1 MTSPTPNT
9 WTVRDCLSWT
19 AQHFTAKEIP
29 NPRVDAEELLA
40 HAYELPRLQL
50 LLKMDQQVPP
60 PVREKYRAY
69 VQRRAK
75 REPLQHILGCVDFF
89 GFRLTTTPGVLIPRP
104 ETEGLVEHAVT
115 FLRELRPVPKAAL
128 PTALLTDTAATTASS
143 PTALAP
149 QSSPSDLAS
158 SPPPAAAPASLSAP
172 PNLASAPP
180 LRVWDIG
187 TGSGCIAIAIAK
199 MHPQTSVLAT
209 DLAPAALELAKRNAD
224 RNGLAT
230 RINFRKA
237 DLDQGLTFTAPFDL
251 IVSNPPY
258 IAEGCRPTIQPEVAH
273 DPPEALYAGPDGLSV
288 LRRILAVAVSH
299 LHSHGRLMLEI
310 GHDQGPAMAALAAQQ
325 GYRNIL
331 ISKDLSGMDRY
342 CLLTAAAR

>member
-1 MTSPTPNT
+1 MTVPPTSPPPSPSDK

-19 AQHFTAKEIP
+19 AGFFTTREIP

-50 LLKMDQQVPP
+50 LLKMEQEVPP
-60 PVREKYRAY
+60 PVRDRYRGF

-89 GFRLTTTPGVLIPRP
+89 GLRLITTPGVLIPRP

-115 FLRELRPVPKAAL
+115 FLRSLRPIAKPATPLTVGTTNAATAAPSPAL
-128 PTALLTDTAATTASS
+128 PAVSAAQNSTALPAS
-143 PTALAP
+143 PL
-149 QSSPSDLAS
+149 
-158 SPPPAAAPASLSAP
+158 PPA
-172 PNLASAPP
+172 
-180 LRVWDIG
+180 LRIWDIG

-209 DLAPAALELAKRNAD
+209 DIAPAALDLARKNAE
-224 RNGLAT
+224 RHGLTA

-237 DLDQGLTFTAPFDL
+237 DLAASLTFTAPFDL

-258 IAEGCRPTIQPEVAH
+258 VAETCRPTIQLEVAH
-273 DPPEALYAGPDGLSV
+273 DPPEALYAGADGLAV
-288 LRRILAVAVSH
+288 LLRILTLAPQH
-299 LHSHGRLMLEI
+299 LHPHGQLMLEI
-310 GHDQGPAMAALAAQQ
+310 GHDQGAALHQEATRLK
-325 GYRNIL
+325 YRNTL
-331 ISKDLSGMDRY
+331 VLKDLSGHDRY
-342 CLLTAAAR
+342 LTATSPSPA